1 MIKSARLRL
10 LCFGLPGLVLLAFVC
25 SQTLIANSKLVGYS
39 PREGD
44 MVFQSVP
51 RNDLVI
57 AIEGVT
63 QSKYSHC
70 GIVVKEGVDWFV
82 LEAIGPVTVTKL
94 SDWIRRGR
102 GAEYWVYRLTE
113 QYTAKIPQLIA
124 KAKTFAGK
132 PYDVRYRMDDE
143 RIYCS
148 ELLYKAFKDATS
160 EELGKPERLGD
171 LNWKPFAKTIRKY
184 EQGEP
189 PLDRRIITPVGITRS
204 AQLKL
209 VFDSTK

>member
-1 MIKSARLRL
+1 MIKPARLRL
-10 LCFGLPGLVLLAFVC
+10 ICYGFPGLVLLAFVC
-25 SQTLIANSKLVGYS
+25 TQTLIANSKLVGYS

-44 MVFQSVP
+44 MVFQSAP
-51 RNDLVI
+51 ENDLVT

-70 GIVVKEGVDWFV
+70 GIVAKEGADWFV
-82 LEAIGPVTVTKL
+82 LEAIGPVTMTNL
-94 SDWIRRGR
+94 RDWIKRGR

-113 QYTAKIPQLIA
+113 PYTAKIPQVIA
-124 KAKTFAGK
+124 KAKAFAGK
-132 PYDVRYRMDDE
+132 PYDTRYRMDDE

-148 ELLYKAFKDATS
+148 ELLYKAFKASTG
-160 EELGKPERLGD
+160 EELGSPDRLGD
-171 LNWKPFAKTIRKY
+171 LNWKPFVETIRKY

-189 PLDRRIITPVGITRS
+189 PLDRKIITPVGITRA